1 MFRVGAQMAA
11 AANNLGVLGVSLI
24 TPQADAPALPPQD
37 GSDYPDRCIGQMN
50 NLIHGVAAA
59 AGRVMSLATVALRHV
74 WLGLT
79 ALSKKDR
86 EDLLGAPVSTE
97 GLFGSISSVTKRFSR
112 LEEERVQ
119 LSHMLPLALPQAPQ
133 RAPPRA
139 SLQAR
144 ECSVTVRRRPTPGA
158 GCPTSAGSAAAESGR
173 VECTVFAELTGGGRK
188 SLHPG
193 REGESRLLPV

>member
-1 MFRVGAQMAA
+1 
-11 AANNLGVLGVSLI
+11 
-24 TPQADAPALPPQD
+24 
-37 GSDYPDRCIGQMN
+37 MN
-50 NLIHGVAAA
+50 NLNHGVAAA
-59 AGRVMSLATVALRHV
+59 AGQVMSLATVASRHV

-97 GLFGSISSVTKRFSR
+97 GLFGLITSVTQRFSR

-119 LSHMLPLALPQAPQ
+119 HSRMLPLALPQAPQ

-144 ECSVTVRRRPTPGA
+144 ERSATVRQGRGA
-158 GCPTSAGSAAAESGR
+158 RARGALHLFGPPRGTGSVPALTGTGCPTPAGSAAAESGR
-173 VECTVFAELTGGGRK
+173 VGCSVITELTGGG
-188 SLHPG
+188 
-193 REGESRLLPV
+193 